1 MYSLDINFLNDRP
14 EYHPETVDRRRPVN
28 TGSKKPL
35 YLGAA
40 TAVALLAL
48 AGGAWLFLQ
57 TQNSQLA
64 DRKVQLETELGALK
78 AEQAKLTSINAEA
91 RQIQDET
98 AALASVFNAIKPWSS
113 TFNDVSSRTPPRVR
127 ILKIEELPPPQG
139 AAQPSPSPGAAAAPL
154 PVRTVAISGAA
165 TSFDDVND
173 FLLVLQ
179 NSKFLKADA
188 TKIVSAE
195 MGQPRVITPLRLGD
209 SQGGGGN
216 ERLELPAEVSFK
228 IETQLTDVPTSD
240 LLREL
245 ETKGATGLVT
255 RIETLQQKGV
265 GK

>member
-14 EYHPETVDRRRPVN
+14 EYRPDTVDRRRRPAS
-28 TGSKKPL
+28 TGSKQPL

-40 TAVALLAL
+40 AAIALLAL
-48 AGGAWLFLQ
+48 SGGGWLFLQ
-57 TQNSQLA
+57 TQNTQLS

-78 AEQAKLTSINAEA
+78 VEQAKLTSINAEVK
-91 RQIQDET
+91 QIQDET
-98 AALASVFNAIKPWSS
+98 TALASVFNAIKPWSS

-127 ILKIEELPPPQG
+127 ILKIEELPPP
-139 AAQPSPSPGAAAAPL
+139 ATTAQASPSPGAAVPL

-165 TSFDDVND
+165 SNFDDIND

-179 NSKFLKADA
+179 NSKFLKEEG

-209 SQGGGGN
+209 SQGGEN
-216 ERLELPAEVSFK
+216 ARLELPAEALFR